1 MVRTK
6 RRLTQT
12 EFNAVKPFLT
22 ISENRQAA
30 AESFL
35 VHGLTYEA
43 AAKPFDWTRQA
54 VFDAVKQVW
63 KKHLDLKTAQSIE
76 SNEGLL
82 LPPGW
87 EKVTLIAPSCLIA
100 KFRED
105 IANYSKNKEGN
116 KTEDELNSVVKKTK
130 K

>member
-12 EFNAVKPFLT
+12 EFNAVKPFLK
-22 ISENRQAA
+22 ISEDRQSA
-30 AESFL
+30 AEMFL
-35 VHGLTYEA
+35 VHGKTYEA

-63 KKHLDLKTAQSIE
+63 KKHLDLKTAQTIE

-87 EKVTLIAPSCLIA
+87 VKITLIAPSCLVA
-100 KFRED
+100 KFRDD
-105 IANYSKNKEGN
+105 IANYSKNEIN
-116 KTEDELNSVVKKTK
+116 SSTESNTTTKKTK
-130 K
+130 

>member
-1 MVRTK
+1 MVRAK

-12 EFNAVKPFLT
+12 EFNAVKPFLK
-22 ISENRQAA
+22 ISEDRQSA
-30 AESFL
+30 AEMFL
-35 VHGLTYEA
+35 VHGKTYEA

-87 EKVTLIAPSCLIA
+87 EKVTFIAPSCLIA

-105 IANYSKNKEGN
+105 IANYSKNEASSGAESN
-116 KTEDELNSVVKKTK
+116 TTIKKAR
-130 K
+130 